1 MPNIMTVEQMQKGS
15 LNLDTLE
22 AWVEGA
28 PNTTVTTPNGRVVPT
43 MSTAVAKLTT
53 DGIMQ
58 DNKTQRQINAE
69 LVTTV
74 NSVSGGYFKAFD
86 TLANLQAATGMT
98 TGQVAKVMNDSTTS
112 NNGDYYYNG
121 TSWVKGYD
129 ALTDA
134 KTYTDSYA
142 TVKAKLLTAS
152 DNLNSITKQG
162 NYIAYGINVAATD
175 RNYPT
180 NRGGHL
186 RVDFVVTGSTGTIAF
201 QTFQNDTG
209 EIYQRCT
216 KSDGSAWLPWQQIV
230 SKTILNNAI
239 STSKEVT
246 NLTPDNNTDLN
257 TLTSQGSYAVYS
269 TNNVSVSHFPKQST
283 FGFLLVYTLN
293 NVTNQLF
300 LERGTNNVYVRNY
313 WGTDG
318 WSAWDKLTTSTD
330 VNNSINASI
339 AALNI
344 SKFDNLTYNQTLD
357 EMLRN
362 PLKSTR
368 IKLIGDSITWG
379 MGSSATS
386 PIEPRNGTLSDVRN
400 TTDPSSKT
408 WANLLRQWIAKVYG
422 NGSIVEDKAGSAYTQ
437 KTMTVGWRDIYKQVK
452 MTNPLG
458 TVLTDAQK
466 LTVLDTNLSFSETGT
481 SFNLINASYGE
492 TKRPYSMEFDVVA
505 DNLTIIYQSQQVGD
519 ANDIV
524 EIYVDGT
531 LVDSF
536 NYYAASN
543 YSASKTINFTHG
555 KHTIKLINKSTYASS
570 YVRIG
575 GFKIAKKS
583 WVINEGIIGSSTATW
598 LNRNL
603 FNGTLDGT
611 DDVILMMLGT
621 NDRGESG
628 GVDGFRK
635 RLNDCIDKINTL
647 SPSSKVILM
656 SSTFA
661 NTDAPTSPY
670 KFDMGVVDKIIASVA
685 KERGL
690 IFISN
695 YKAVAQAF
703 VDGENPLS
711 DGLHLNELGNKYYY
725 QNIRKK
731 LFDY

>member
-1 MPNIMTVEQMQKGS
+1 MRGLKQ
-15 LNLDTLE
+15 
-22 AWVEGA
+22 
-28 PNTTVTTPNGRVVPT
+28 
-43 MSTAVAKLTT
+43 T
-53 DGIMQ
+53 DI
-58 DNKTQRQINAE
+58 
-69 LVTTV
+69 
-74 NSVSGGYFKAFD
+74 
-86 TLANLQAATGMT
+86 
-98 TGQVAKVMNDSTTS
+98 
-112 NNGDYYYNG
+112 
-121 TSWVKGYD
+121 
-129 ALTDA
+129 
-134 KTYTDSYA
+134 
-142 TVKAKLLTAS
+142 
-152 DNLNSITKQG
+152 
-162 NYIAYGINVAATD
+162 
-175 RNYPT
+175 
-180 NRGGHL
+180 
-186 RVDFVVTGSTGTIAF
+186 
-201 QTFQNDTG
+201 G
-209 EIYQRCT
+209 EIYQRYT
-216 KSDGSAWLPWQQIV
+216 KTDGSAWLPWQQIV
-230 SKTILNNAI
+230 SETILNNAI
-239 STSKEVT
+239 STAKNPA
-246 NLTPDNNTDLN
+246 NLTSDNNTDLN
-257 TLTSQGSYAVYS
+257 TLTNQGSYAVYS
-269 TNNVSVSHFPKQST
+269 TNSVSVSHFPKQST

-330 VNNSINASI
+330 VNNLINASV

-344 SKFDNLTYNQTLD
+344 SKFDNLTCNQTLD

-379 MGSSATS
+379 LGSHTSAV
-386 PIEPRNGTLSDVRN
+386 EPRTGQLSDPRN
-400 TTDPSSKT
+400 TTDASSKT

-422 NGSIVEDKAGSAYTQ
+422 NGAIIEDKAGSAYTN
-437 KTMTVGWRDIYKQVK
+437 KNLVAGWRDIYKQVK
-452 MTNPLG
+452 MTNPQG

-481 SFNLINASYGE
+481 SFNFINASYGE
-492 TKRPYSMEFDVVA
+492 TRRPYSMEFDIIA
-505 DNLTIIYQSQQVGD
+505 DNLTILYQTQQVGD

-531 LVDSF
+531 LVDNF

-555 KHTIKLINKSTYASS
+555 KHTIKLINKSTYNLS

-575 GFKIAKKS
+575 GFKINKKS
-583 WVINEGIIGSSTATW
+583 WVINEGIIGSSTKTW
-598 LNRNL
+598 LDRNL
-603 FNGTLDGT
+603 FEGTLDDT

-621 NDRGESG
+621 NDRGTVG

-647 SPSSKVILM
+647 SPKSKVILM

-670 KFDMGVVDKIIASVA
+670 MFDMGVVDKVIASVA
-685 KERGL
+685 KERNL
-690 IFISN
+690 MFISH
-695 YKAVAQAF
+695 YKALAQPTI
-703 VDGENPLS
+703 DGEVVLS
-711 DGLHLNELGNKYYY
+711 DGLHLNDLGNKYYY